1 MNLTQLALISDAEVT
16 GRTREIGVR
25 KALGARQRHILVQ
38 FLFDAMAITFM
49 GGLLG
54 VFLSYGLVHAI
65 GSRPLLAD
73 MMDDPTRQTDIQLLL
88 SLDVLAV
95 ASAIL
100 MVVGLL
106 SGLWPAVRASRM
118 DPIESLRYE

>member
-54 VFLSYGLVHAI
+54 VFLSYGLMHVI
-65 GSRPLLAD
+65 GSSHFLARH
-73 MMDDPTRQTDIQLLL
+73 MDDPTRQTDRY
-88 SLDVLAV
+88 S
-95 ASAIL
+95 ASTLVGCLGGRDGIL
-100 MVVGLL
+100 TVVGLL
-106 SGLWPAVRASRM
+106 SGLWPAVRAS
-118 DPIESLRYE
+118 S